1 MSLEFEEQDGKDRKW
16 ERERRLKKKL
26 KKALLIQIFQVENRH
41 FQILTMLY
49 STEQAPK

>member
-16 ERERRLKKKL
+16 ERERRLKKKI
-26 KKALLIQIFQVENRH
+26 KESIAHSNFQVENRH

-49 STEQAPK
+49 STEQAQK